1 MSLVS
6 RVEAEDL
13 PEDLAAIYR
22 RYVTSYGDFANQAA
36 ALAHV
41 PEAVRHIMPM
51 LMEMKAAARVKPR
64 HLELVLVAVSQL
76 NACHYCVAHHAP
88 KLQVAGLSAAGV
100 ERLLDFADHP
110 ELDAVD
116 KLIVEYA
123 TCVTR
128 DANRVPARVTKAMR
142 AHFSEAQM
150 VELTFRIALTT
161 FFNKFTEALQVEEE
175 SVPA

>member
-1 MSLVS
+1 VSLVS

-13 PEDLAAIYR
+13 PEDLGAIYR
-22 RYVTSYGDFANQAA
+22 RYVASYGDFANQAA

-51 LMEMKAAARVKPR
+51 LMEMKAAARLKPR

-88 KLQVAGLSAAGV
+88 KLEVTGLSAAGV
-100 ERLLDFADHP
+100 ARLLEFADHP
-110 ELDAVD
+110 ELDAAD
-116 KLIVEYA
+116 KAIVEYA
-123 TCVTR
+123 TYVTR
-128 DANRVPARVTKAMR
+128 DANRIPARVMAAMR
-142 AHFSEAQM
+142 EHFTEAQL

-161 FFNKFTEALQVEEE
+161 FFNKFTEALQIEEE
-175 SVPA
+175 GVPV